1 MFRNILVCR
10 QKITKFSASE
20 ENFNDQ
26 IFCRPSFYRLGII
39 VILFLHY
46 FCLIYEMKSHYDL
59 SSRNFSS
66 GRKSPYCFP
75 RNNLYLIWLIWFYTA
90 KASQRHI
97 QNSVENLRLSV
108 LRKELTAKSR

>member
-66 GRKSPYCFP
+66 G
-75 RNNLYLIWLIWFYTA
+75 
-90 KASQRHI
+90 
-97 QNSVENLRLSV
+97 
-108 LRKELTAKSR
+108 